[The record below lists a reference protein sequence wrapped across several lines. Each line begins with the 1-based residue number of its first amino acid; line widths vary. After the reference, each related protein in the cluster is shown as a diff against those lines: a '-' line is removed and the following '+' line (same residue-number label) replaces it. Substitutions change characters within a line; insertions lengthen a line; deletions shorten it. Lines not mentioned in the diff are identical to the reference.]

1 MRRVLVVVL
10 VVVASMGGS
19 PAPAPAGAQTGGGT
33 GDPDAP
39 WTALAEIPPS
49 RSPGVRAFIRPERF
63 QALAL
68 NQAALVADLDS
79 VPMEP
84 SPGVRPVGGGHVVSL
99 PSPDGRP
106 ARFEVAESPIMA
118 PGLAAKFPDIHT
130 YSGQGIDD
138 PAATVRFDVSNQ
150 GFHAQVLSPDGA
162 WYIDPYY
169 HLETSAY
176 ISYFKADLGANPH
189 GEFTENLLGDLEAAD
204 DTAPPAAGRS
214 GTKLRIHRAAFAADG
229 EYTAFHGGTV
239 AAGQAAIVTA
249 LNRVNGIYE
258 NEVAV
263 RMVLVAN
270 NNQLV
275 YTNAATDPYANNTS
289 DIDTNRTNVDAV
301 IGSANYDIGHVFTTG
316 SGGVAYLGV
325 VGVNGFKAGGTTGTS
340 TPVNDPFVV
349 DYVAHEVGHQYG
361 GNHTFN
367 GTNGACGGNANP
379 STAYEPGSGS
389 TIQAYAGICGLD
401 DLQLVGTGA
410 TGASD
415 PYFHSVSFDEI
426 VDHTTGG
433 NPGDIGAVNT
443 NNNVPTAAAG
453 ADGAIPASTPFLLQG
468 AGTDA
473 DGDTL
478 TYNWEQRDTGAQR
491 ALNNPQVTA
500 GPLFRSFAPITSPI
514 RYLPRLATVAAGTT
528 NVPGPCPA
536 LTGTMGPA
544 QACWSEFVPTAAR
557 TMNFRVTVRDNR
569 AGGGGVNTDDIA
581 VTVTNTGAPFA
592 VTSQATA
599 ASYAGGTAQTVTWNV
614 AGTTG
619 APINAANVD
628 ILLSTNGGLTF
639 PTALATNTAND
650 GTQSIT
656 LPNTATT
663 SARVMVVR
671 SGSGTGVR
679 FFNMNRANFTITASA
694 PTGVSGTV
702 TSSGSGTPVAGAW
715 VAVLRTSDLSIAAG
729 AVADG
734 SGNYQAQVPPGSY
747 FLYVVDPSGSYAAGF
762 HGPPTTVTVPVGAMT
777 DADPA
782 LASLRG
788 SITATVTDASTGNPI
803 AGVWGLALSTAVAN
817 TGATELA
824 VTANGSGQLT
834 LPGLTSGNHFVGFVD
849 PTGAH
854 ATRFF
859 PNSPNVPASTPVAVT
874 AGGTT
879 PANASL
885 PAQNPVG
892 TGATISGTLT
902 EQGTGTPLAGVRVVA
917 LRESD
922 YAMVRG
928 AVTDASGQYSMNLS
942 AVGGYKLAFLDS
954 TGRHDMEWYDDQP
967 NTGLGA
973 AATVPAPGTANAALN
988 ANTGSMAGT
997 ITDDPSGAPIPG
1009 AWVLAIGPTG
1019 IAGGAVTA
1027 ANGTY
1032 TISGLAPGTYRAT
1045 FVDPNGGRIQEY
1057 WNNSPDY
1064 GGAAAINITA
1074 ANTATVNAALAL
1086 P

>member
-1 MRRVLVVVL
+1 
-10 VVVASMGGS
+10 
-19 PAPAPAGAQTGGGT
+19 
-33 GDPDAP
+33 
-39 WTALAEIPPS
+39 
-49 RSPGVRAFIRPERF
+49 
-63 QALAL
+63 
-68 NQAALVADLDS
+68 
-79 VPMEP
+79 ME
-84 SPGVRPVGGGHVVSL
+84 
-99 PSPDGRP
+99 
-106 ARFEVAESPIMA
+106 

-176 ISYFKADLGANPH
+176 ISYFKADLTANPH
-189 GEFTENLLGDLEAAD
+189 GEFTENLLGDLGPSGDA
-204 DTAPPAAGRS
+204 APPAASRS

-249 LNRVNGIYE
+249 LNRVDGIYE

-270 NNQLV
+270 NSQLV
-275 YTNAATDPYANNTS
+275 YTNAATDPYANDTS

-340 TPVNDPFVV
+340 APVNDPFVV

-367 GTNGACGGNANP
+367 GTNGSCGGNANP

-426 VDHTTGG
+426 VTHTTGG
-433 NPGDIGAVNT
+433 HPGDIGAVNT
-443 NNNVPTAAAG
+443 NNTVPTAAAG
-453 ADGAIPASTPFLLQG
+453 VDGAIPASTPFLLQG

-473 DGDTL
+473 NGDTL
-478 TYNWEQRDTGAQR
+478 TYNWEQRDAGAQR
-491 ALNNPQVTA
+491 ALNNPQITA
-500 GPLFRSFAPITSPI
+500 GPLFRSFTPTTSPI
-514 RYLPRLATVAAGTT
+514 RYLPKLATIAAGTT

-544 QACWSEFVPTAAR
+544 QTCWSEFIPTAAR

-592 VTSQATA
+592 VTSQAIAT
-599 ASYAGGTAQTVTWNV
+599 SYAGGTAQTVTWNV

-639 PTALATNTAND
+639 PTTLATNTAND
-650 GTQSIT
+650 GTQVIS

-663 SARVMVVR
+663 SARIMVVR

-679 FFNMNRANFTITASA
+679 FFNVNKANFTITAAA

-702 TSSGSGTPVAGAW
+702 TETGSGSPVAGAF
-715 VAVLRTSDLSIAAG
+715 VAVLRTSDFSIAGG

-734 SGNYQAQVPPGSY
+734 SGNYSAGMAPGSY
-747 FLYVVDPSGSYAAGF
+747 FLYVMDPAGRHVAGF
-762 HGPPTTVTVPVGAMT
+762 FGPPTTVTVVGGAMV
-777 DADPA
+777 DADPQVA
-782 LASLRG
+782 ATRG
-788 SITATVTDASTGNPI
+788 TIAGTVTESGTNAAIPGAFVVTFNGASTLPEG
-803 AGVWGLALSTAVAN
+803 G
-817 TGATELA
+817 
-824 VTANGSGQLT
+824 VTANGAGQFT
-834 LPGLTSGNHFVGFVD
+834 VPGLRPGTHFVGFID
-849 PTGAH
+849 PAGGH
-854 ATRFF
+854 QTRFY
-859 PNSPNVPASTPVAVT
+859 PNSPNLPASTPPAVT

-879 PANASL
+879 TANASL
-885 PAQNPVG
+885 PTQPLVG
-892 TGATISGTLT
+892 GGAAL
-902 EQGTGTPLAGVRVVA
+902 TGTVTEAGTANPLAGVYVLA
-917 LRESD
+917 LRAAD
-922 YAMVRG
+922 YQIVR
-928 AVTDASGQYSMNLS
+928 AATTNASGQYNLNV
-942 AVGGYKLAFLDS
+942 AAGAYKLVFYDS
-954 TGRHDMEWYDDQP
+954 TGLHDMEWHNNLPLTGIENATSVTAPAVTNAQLDP
-967 NTGLGA
+967 NTG
-973 AATVPAPGTANAALN
+973 T
-988 ANTGSMAGT
+988 MAGT
-997 ITDDPSGAPIPG
+997 IVDDPAATGVPG
-1009 AWVLAIGPTG
+1009 AWVLAIAPTG
-1019 IAGGAVTA
+1019 IAAGAATN

-1032 TISGLAPGTYRAT
+1032 TIAGLAPGTYRAT
-1045 FVDPNGGRIQEY
+1045 FVDPNGGRTQEY
-1057 WNNSPDY
+1057 WDNSPTY
-1064 GGAAAINITA
+1064 PGATPINITA
-1074 ANTATVNAALAL
+1074 AATTTINAALHH